1 MGIATLLVAIAL
13 GPKLL
18 NATTTLGA
26 PAGSPAGD

>member
-1 MGIATLLVAIAL
+1 VAVAL